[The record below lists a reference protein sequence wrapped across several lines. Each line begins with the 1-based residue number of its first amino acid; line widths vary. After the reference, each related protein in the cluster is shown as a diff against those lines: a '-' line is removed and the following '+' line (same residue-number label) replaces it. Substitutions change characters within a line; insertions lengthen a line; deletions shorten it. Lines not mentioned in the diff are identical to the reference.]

1 MDVDVD
7 ALTLPVELGGCSRAG
22 TEPVRG
28 GRSVTEVRKENQ
40 VCWGVRWDLPVRAM
54 GLVGRAHGVAHGLCV
69 VVKETACG

>member
-40 VCWGVRWDLPVRAM
+40 VRFV
-54 GLVGRAHGVAHGLCV
+54 
-69 VVKETACG
+69 